1 MSQIPSSPR
10 SAVYT
15 WCEARVEP
23 WETNALAIGL
33 TVAEAQAFSASVTA
47 FASAISNQAKA
58 KAAYEAATDGV
69 NEAYRTMRRN
79 MTNGITDI
87 RQFAEQSSNPTG
99 VYELSQVPPR
109 AAASTAP
116 PPGRPFDFSV
126 ELVDTTGAVQLRWK
140 CQNPPGTQGTSYII
154 RRRLPTET
162 AFSFVGV
169 TGEKRFV
176 DNTFIAGPD
185 RVEYTV
191 QAQRADSAGP
201 VSSIFTINFGLPG
214 AGREVTVTS
223 ASVAA

>member
-23 WETNALAIGL
+23 WETNALAIGISVL
-33 TVAEAQAFSASVTA
+33 EAQAFGASVGA
-47 FASAISNQAKA
+47 FATAVSNQAKA

-69 NEAYRTMRRN
+69 NDAYRTMRRN
-79 MTNGITDI
+79 MTNGIADI
-87 RQFAEQSSNPTG
+87 RQFAEQQSNPTG
-99 VYELSQVPPR
+99 VYELAQVPPR

-140 CQNPPGTQGTSYII
+140 CQNPTGTTGTSYII

-214 AGREVTVTS
+214 SGREVTVTS